1 MWYSDYREMKHEM
14 WERRLPY
21 VHNAT
26 STISVV
32 GIISL
37 ISQYNDGVKIMPWF
51 VLGFAAAGGLLLAS
65 DR

>member
-1 MWYSDYREMKHEM
+1 MK
-14 WERRLPY
+14 L
-21 VHNAT
+21 HNAT

-37 ISQYNDGVKIMPWF
+37 ILQYKDGVKIMPWF